1 MQKLWFECI
10 AVRPITVR
18 DTEAIVLLEKHV
30 SSPWNTSLIE
40 AELTHARSF
49 ALAAIVREELI
60 GWCCC
65 RYVRDEAELLKISV
79 AGKWRRRSVAT
90 LMLAELEEQLRA
102 VETCCLYLEVRAENQ
117 PAISFYLRSGF
128 TVTGRRINYYSQPR
142 DDALVFKKTI
152 SHI

>member
-1 MQKLWFECI
+1 MQKRWSESI
-10 AVRPITVR
+10 AVRPIIGR
-18 DTEAIVLLEKHV
+18 DAEAIAHLERQV
-30 SSPWNTSLIE
+30 SSPWNISLIE
-40 AELTHARSF
+40 AELAHARSF
-49 ALAAIVREELI
+49 SLAAIVKEEMV

-79 AGKWRRRSVAT
+79 AERWRHRSVAT
-90 LMLAELEEQLRA
+90 LMLAALEEQLRA
-102 VETCCLYLEVRAENQ
+102 VDTCCLYLEVRAENQ

-142 DDALVFKKTI
+142 DDALMFKKTI